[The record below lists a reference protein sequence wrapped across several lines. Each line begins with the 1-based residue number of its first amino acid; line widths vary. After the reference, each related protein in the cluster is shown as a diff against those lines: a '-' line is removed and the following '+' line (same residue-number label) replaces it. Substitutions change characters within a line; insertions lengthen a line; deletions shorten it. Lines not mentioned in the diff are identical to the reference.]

1 MMLRALQLAG
11 AHVKMK
17 TPGLGCSRSRHSNA
31 ARFGDGFTLVELL
44 VVIGIIAL
52 LISMLL
58 PALQRAREG
67 AKQVTCASNM
77 RQIGVALAMYAND
90 NRLHYPFSAGLD
102 QNPLERKEDW
112 VYWEP
117 DRAAELK
124 FSPIFRYIGHYEPRV
139 MHCPSDVKDLHVS
152 TSGIHDQGYPFS
164 YTMNMPM
171 SSLYLKHAITT
182 IRNPSEKFLI
192 IDEDE
197 QTLDDG
203 NFNPYLVGTS
213 IENILSSRH
222 EFVRGP
228 SAAASRSTKLRGN
241 LLFCDGHVDFVPRQF
256 TQDPRHYDPAQ
267 F

>member
-1 MMLRALQLAG
+1 M
-11 AHVKMK
+11 
-17 TPGLGCSRSRHSNA
+17 
-31 ARFGDGFTLVELL
+31 ELL
-44 VVIGIIAL
+44 VVIGIIAV
-52 LISMLL
+52 LISILL

-77 RQIGVALAMYAND
+77 RQIGIALSMYAND

-102 QNPLERKEDW
+102 QSPLERKEDW

-124 FSPIFRYIGHYEPRV
+124 LSPLFRYMGRYDPRV
-139 MHCPSDVKDLHVS
+139 MQCPSDVRDLHVS
-152 TSGIHDQGYPFS
+152 TSGIHDRGYPFS

-203 NFNPYLVGTS
+203 NFNPFLVGSS
-213 IENILSSRH
+213 IENILASRH

-228 SAAASRSTKLRGN
+228 SAAASRSAKLRGN

-256 TQDPRHYDPAQ
+256 TEDPRHYDPTQ